1 MLTSG
6 LPYEGCCQ
14 PRGLAVG
21 VRTVVAAS
29 IEASNVR
36 QQGDPMADIARLRE
50 WIIDNSDHQD

>member
-1 MLTSG
+1 
-6 LPYEGCCQ
+6 
-14 PRGLAVG
+14 
-21 VRTVVAAS
+21 VVAAS